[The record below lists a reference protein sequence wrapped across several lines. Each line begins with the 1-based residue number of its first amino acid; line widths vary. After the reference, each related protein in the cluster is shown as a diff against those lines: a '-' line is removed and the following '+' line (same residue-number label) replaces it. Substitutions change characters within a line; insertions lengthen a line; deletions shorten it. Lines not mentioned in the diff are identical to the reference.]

1 MYCTGEPRGFCV
13 LSVKTTKPI
22 VFKLNSNIIDVNGL
36 LCQGM
41 QKFLD
46 SWKSWL
52 STTTNTDDP
61 NKLLEET
68 VSVLI
73 SYVKELPMECSLHT
87 CQVDV
92 HCCKNTEHVCCI
104 DKLLNAIQKSD
115 IYQSLLP
122 LISKDDSDELCS
134 KLWSPSAG
142 SLMKQCSCDNC
153 DPSTSTVDAATI
165 VAVFLCSW
173 PYDNAAAKLSKFVT
187 DSCVKLEQIVQNEIT
202 SLHKQWLIVL
212 NYFE

>member
-1 MYCTGEPRGFCV
+1 MNEVT
-13 LSVKTTKPI
+13 
-22 VFKLNSNIIDVNGL
+22 
-36 LCQGM
+36 CQGM

-46 SWKSWL
+46 NWKSWL

-73 SYVKELPMECSLHT
+73 SYVKELPMDCSVHT

-92 HCCKNTEHVCCI
+92 CCYKSTEHVCCI
-104 DKLLNAIQKSD
+104 DKLFNALQKSD

-122 LISKDDSDELCS
+122 LISKDDSDELRS
-134 KLWSPSAG
+134 KFWSPSAG
-142 SLMKQCSCDNC
+142 SLMKQYSCDNC
-153 DPSTSTVDAATI
+153 GSSTTTVDAATI
-165 VAVFLCSW
+165 VAVFLYSW
-173 PYDNAAAKLSKFVT
+173 PYDSAAAKLSKFVA
-187 DSCVKLEQIVQNEIT
+187 DSCTKLEQIMQNEIT

-212 NYFE
+212 DYCK